1 MAKENEV
8 KSFVTTVDLG
18 IAGKLRTDLEDQ
30 GFTLTKPAHT
40 IFSGKKKGLSCT
52 LYESGKLL
60 VQGKETPEF
69 MEFYLEPEILRKFV
83 YTYSELSLNTTPHI
97 GIDESGKGD
106 FFGPLCIA
114 GVYADGKEI
123 LRLKELGVKDSKAMT
138 DSAIHVLANKI
149 KKEFTHHIVRI
160 NPLKYNELY
169 AKFRNLNHLLAWGH
183 ATTIESLVEKSGC
196 RDVIIDQ
203 FAAEQVVE
211 TALKRKSME
220 VKLTQR
226 HRGEEDL
233 VVAAASILARQ
244 AFLDGLAQ
252 LSSDFSI
259 PLPKGAS
266 PKVVQAGIQ
275 FASKYGRDALPKV
288 GKMHFKTLDAILAK
302 HSE

>member
-1 MAKENEV
+1 
-8 KSFVTTVDLG
+8 
-18 IAGKLRTDLEDQ
+18 
-30 GFTLTKPAHT
+30 
-40 IFSGKKKGLSCT
+40 
-52 LYESGKLL
+52 
-60 VQGKETPEF
+60 
-69 MEFYLEPEILRKFV
+69 
-83 YTYSELSLNTTPHI
+83 
-97 GIDESGKGD
+97 
-106 FFGPLCIA
+106 
-114 GVYADGKEI
+114 
-123 LRLKELGVKDSKAMT
+123 MT

-149 KKEFTHHIVRI
+149 KKEFNHHIVRI

-196 RDVIIDQ
+196 REVIIDQ
-203 FAAEQVVE
+203 FAAERVVE

-244 AFLDGLAQ
+244 AFLDGLAK

-259 PLPKGAS
+259 TLPKGAS